1 MPLDADVKAMLDRL
15 QELGLPEA
23 HEVGVAEARAAYA
36 RAPKPTGDPL
46 TLVEDR
52 EVPGPAG
59 PIPVRCYAS
68 SVEAPL
74 GTLVFFH
81 GGGWV
86 LSNVDGHDALA
97 RRLAARSGALVVS
110 AEYRLAPEH
119 PFPAPHDDCWAV
131 TAWLAE
137 HGERWGAD
145 PARLAVGGDSAGGNL
160 AAGVALR
167 ARDDGLALAHQLL
180 MYPCLDT
187 DFERPSYRDNAQGY
201 FLSAANMR
209 WFWDQFVPSEHREHP
224 YAVPMRAQDV
234 SGVAPALIQTAEF
247 DPLRDEGEAYGQRL
261 TEAGVPVT
269 VTRYDGVIHGFI
281 SRWEQIARATQ
292 AHDEAGDALRRAL
305 AGGPLGP
312 VLRSA

>member
-1 MPLDADVKAMLDRL
+1 MPLDADVEAMLDRL

-23 HEVGVAEARAAYA
+23 HEVGVAESRAAYA

-68 SVEAPL
+68 SADAPL

-86 LSNVDGHDALA
+86 LSNVDGHDSLA
-97 RRLAARSGALVVS
+97 RRLAARSGAFVVS
-110 AEYRLAPEH
+110 VEYRLAPEH

-145 PARLAVGGDSAGGNL
+145 PGRLAVGGDSAGGNL

-167 ARDDGLALAHQLL
+167 ARDDGLDLAHQLL
-180 MYPCLDT
+180 MYPCLDV
-187 DFERPSYRDNAQGY
+187 DFERASYRDNAEGY
-201 FLSAANMR
+201 FLTAANMI
-209 WFWDQFVPSEHREHP
+209 WFWDQYVPSEHREHP
-224 YAVPMRAQDV
+224 YAVPMRAEDV

-247 DPLRDEGEAYGQRL
+247 DPLRDEGEAYAEKLRQ
-261 TEAGVPVT
+261 AGVEVK
-269 VTRYDGVIHGFI
+269 VSRKDGMIHGFVSMI
-281 SRWEQIARATQ
+281 GALDDARASLGEMGQELRT
-292 AHDEAGDALRRAL
+292 ALTL
-305 AGGPLGP
+305 
-312 VLRSA
+312 